1 MQQNL
6 DLYLGAVFVIIH
18 AYDRFNT
25 PCTNRASTTAAR
37 YHITAVIYFFI
48 YLLIY
53 YILTKY
59 QYLLDAISVS
69 GEPDIISDAKKTLQE
84 QPRLLAALLLTVL
97 LPKIPML
104 SSIDNW
110 LRGQL
115 YEHAAI
121 PHEARRLSRELHNTE
136 FNVPQDVRNK
146 IQGALVDDGFEPTD
160 IVFDKNSQ
168 PQYLWNKI
176 AVLVAHMESKWE
188 SDSKFAGYLNAEPYK
203 SNYKQLKD
211 KYKHLSDKAK
221 KCFRLHQEIPIEGED
236 QQFRNAINECTTNF
250 KEQGRE
256 LFKGLCDFISQGVLK
271 CQLTHTARWDA
282 LNAIGFETPNTDD
295 GRERLTIDQV
305 LMLFSIL
312 ITVLILNITLF
323 GSQFGSQFGS
333 HSGEYGKKIFI
344 YLKIATLHTIAVV
357 CVVYLKNKWKFT
369 LRNANDTRP
378 MLFYLVAG
386 LAAVIIAIP
395 INLIFNFI
403 FYFTN
408 LKDAASAFNEAW
420 IGFSTRYQFML
431 LTFITAFGTAINID
445 NRPFWKITSS
455 MLRWMEG
462 VIQALFNLSM
472 AYIVYLLL
480 DNKQMDMHRFLLTGA
495 LIGFIIGFVVPHW
508 YRIAPLRQKTVMAA
522 AGDEAKDFAI

>member
-6 DLYLGAVFVIIH
+6 DLYLGAVFVIIN

-37 YHITAVIYFFI
+37 YHITAAIYSFI

-53 YILTKY
+53 YILSKY
-59 QYLLDAISVS
+59 QYLLGAIGIS
-69 GEPDIISDAKKTLQE
+69 GASDIISDAKNTLQG
-84 QPRLLAALLLTVL
+84 QPHLLAALLLTVL

-110 LRGQL
+110 LRKQL
-115 YEHAAI
+115 NEHAAI

-146 IQGALVDDGFEPTD
+146 IQEALVDDGFEPTD
-160 IVFDKNSQ
+160 IVFDKSNQ
-168 PQYLWNKI
+168 PQHLWTKI

-188 SDSKFAGYLNAEPYK
+188 SDSKFTGYFNAEPYS

-236 QQFRNAINECTTNF
+236 QKIRNAIKECTANF
-250 KEQGRE
+250 KEQGRD

-271 CQLTHTARWDA
+271 CQLTRTTRWDA

-295 GRERLTIDQV
+295 GREKLTIDQV
-305 LMLFSIL
+305 LMLFCIL
-312 ITVLILNITLF
+312 IIVLILNITLF
-323 GSQFGSQFGS
+323 GS
-333 HSGEYGKKIFI
+333 HSGEYARKIFL
-344 YLKIATLHTIAVV
+344 YSKIATLHTIAVV

-369 LRNANDTRP
+369 LRNTHDTRP
-378 MLFYLVAG
+378 MLFYLTAG
-386 LAAVIIAIP
+386 IAAVILAIP
-395 INLIFNFI
+395 INLMFNFI
-403 FYFTN
+403 FYIT
-408 LKDAASAFNEAW
+408 DSEHVVTAFEKAW
-420 IGFSTRYQFML
+420 IGLSTRYPYML

-445 NRPFWKITSS
+445 NRPFWKITYSV
-455 MLRWMEG
+455 LRWIEG
-462 VIQALFNLSM
+462 VIQALFNLSA

-480 DNKQMDMHRFLLTGA
+480 NDPTRDLNRLLLTGA

-508 YRIAPLRQKTVMAA
+508 YRTAPLRQKTIMAA
-522 AGDEAKDFAI
+522 SGDEAKDFAI

>member
-1 MQQNL
+1 MQQSL
-6 DLYLGAVFVIIH
+6 DLYLGGTFVIVH
-18 AYDRFNT
+18 AFERFNT
-25 PCTNRASTTAAR
+25 PCTNRASTTALR
-37 YHITAVIYFFI
+37 YYITATIYSFI

-53 YILTKY
+53 YILSKY
-59 QYLLDAISVS
+59 QYLLGAIGIS
-69 GEPDIISDAKKTLQE
+69 GASDIISDAKNTLQG
-84 QPRLLAALLLTVL
+84 QPHLLAALLLTVL

-110 LRGQL
+110 LRKQL
-115 YEHAAI
+115 NERADI

-146 IQGALVDDGFEPTD
+146 IQGALVDDGFEHTD
-160 IVFDKNSQ
+160 VVFDENNQ
-168 PQYLWNKI
+168 PQHLWTKI
-176 AVLVAHMESKWE
+176 AVLVAHLESKWE
-188 SDSKFAGYLNAEPYK
+188 SDSKFTGYFNAEPYS

-236 QQFRNAINECTTNF
+236 QQFRNAINECTANF
-250 KEQGRE
+250 KEQGKD

-282 LNAIGFETPNTDD
+282 LNAIGFKTPNTDD

-305 LMLFSIL
+305 LILFCIL
-312 ITVLILNITLF
+312 ITVLMLNIIL
-323 GSQFGSQFGS
+323 FGS

-408 LKDAASAFNEAW
+408 LKDAAFAFNEAW

-431 LTFITAFGTAINID
+431 MTFITAFGTAINID

-472 AYIVYLLL
+472 SYIVYLLL
-480 DNKQMDMHRFLLTGA
+480 DNPRMDMHRFLLTGA